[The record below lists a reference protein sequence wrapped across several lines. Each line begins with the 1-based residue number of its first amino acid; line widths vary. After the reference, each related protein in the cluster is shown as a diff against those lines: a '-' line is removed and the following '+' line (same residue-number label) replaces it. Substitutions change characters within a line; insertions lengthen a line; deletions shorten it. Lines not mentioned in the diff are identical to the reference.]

1 MIRRPPRSTRTDTL
15 FPYTTLFRS
24 QSQLR
29 YTDGAFSVALE
40 NPRTVATPFG
50 TSGRITSNTGQLPDM
65 TARYVYKADWGHLS
79 FAGLLRQL
87 AVEEQGLDD
96 RTFGGGV
103 SFSGRYNLGSKDDLR
118 FMVNYGEGM
127 SRRSE
132 EHTSEL
138 QSLMRISYAV
148 FCLK

>member
-1 MIRRPPRSTRTDTL
+1 
-15 FPYTTLFRS
+15 
-24 QSQLR
+24 
-29 YTDGAFSVALE
+29 
-40 NPRTVATPFG
+40 
-50 TSGRITSNTGQLPDM
+50 M
-65 TARYVYKADWGHLS
+65 TARFVYKADWGHLS

-127 SRRSE
+127 SRYVGFSINSDVNVNAAGNLKPNGMFSGFAAWHHMLDKTLRTDEHRVGKGCGRQYRSWGE
-132 EHTSEL
+132 QL
-138 QSLMRISYAV
+138 Q
-148 FCLK
+148 

>member
-1 MIRRPPRSTRTDTL
+1 
-15 FPYTTLFRS
+15 
-24 QSQLR
+24 
-29 YTDGAFSVALE
+29 
-40 NPRTVATPFG
+40 
-50 TSGRITSNTGQLPDM
+50 M
-65 TARYVYKADWGHLS
+65 TARFVYKADWGHLS

-103 SFSGRYNLGSKDDLR
+103 SFSGRYTLGSKDDLR

-127 SRRSE
+127 SRYVGFSINRSE

-138 QSLMRISYAV
+138 PSLMRNSYAV
-148 FCLK
+148 FCLQNTS

>member
-1 MIRRPPRSTRTDTL
+1 
-15 FPYTTLFRS
+15 
-24 QSQLR
+24 
-29 YTDGAFSVALE
+29 
-40 NPRTVATPFG
+40 
-50 TSGRITSNTGQLPDM
+50 M
-65 TARYVYKADWGHLS
+65 TARYVYKADGGHLA

-127 SRRSE
+127 SRYVGFSINSDVNVNAAGNQIGRASGRE
-132 EHTSEL
+132 RVC
-138 QSLMRISYAV
+138 QYV
-148 FCLK
+148 

>member
-1 MIRRPPRSTRTDTL
+1 
-15 FPYTTLFRS
+15 
-24 QSQLR
+24 
-29 YTDGAFSVALE
+29 
-40 NPRTVATPFG
+40 
-50 TSGRITSNTGQLPDM
+50 M
-65 TARYVYKADWGHLS
+65 TARFVYKADWGHLS

-127 SRRSE
+127 SRYVGFSINSDVNVNAAGNLKTIGMFSGFAAWHHLFDSSE

-138 QSLMRISYAV
+138 QSL
-148 FCLK
+148 L

>member
-29 YTDGAFSVALE
+29 YTNGAFSVALE

-50 TSGRITSNTGQLPDM
+50 TSGRITSNSGQLPDM

-87 AVEEQGLDD
+87 AVEEPATGIDD

-103 SFSGRYNLGSKDDLR
+103 S
-118 FMVNYGEGM
+118 
-127 SRRSE
+127 RSE

-138 QSLMRISYAV
+138 QSLMRRSY
-148 FCLK
+148 